1 MPRSRVE
8 EATPVT
14 VPIMDDIEIASGADA
29 IAALRPLWN
38 DVALN
43 AHGAGA
49 LGRFELV
56 AAAARLA
63 ERRGD
68 EPFVAIIRDKG
79 RPVTLLAL
87 RRERHF
93 GARVAVPIA
102 YPLAQ
107 YTDVIGRALTPHAL
121 DRLCARLQR
130 KGTDVVLFRRV
141 REDGGLHGALS
152 QRARSQRAHD
162 TACYIDLASFGTFA
176 AYEAS
181 FSARTRRNRR
191 QRQQRLAAHA
201 GPLEFEM
208 LRGND
213 AALALDAALAWKR
226 KWLADRGVSSP
237 VFDLGGWE
245 RLLRET
251 VAASGGVVSALS
263 AGGRLAAVEAGFV
276 DQTTYISYL
285 GAFDP
290 ELSTF
295 SPGQLQMMGT
305 IAWCFD
311 HGLARYDLLA
321 PCDDYKRHWAR
332 NKTGVTVDD
341 YALALTHVGRGIAE
355 VRRHVRPLARD
366 FYLRLSPEMRVA
378 GGRYGVPAAAVAAA
392 AAAASV
398 VIAVI
403 E

>member
-1 MPRSRVE
+1 MKQPL
-8 EATPVT
+8 PVT

-29 IAALRPLWN
+29 IAALRPLWH
-38 DVALN
+38 DVTVA
-43 AHGAGA
+43 ARGAGA
-49 LGRFELV
+49 FERFELV

-68 EPFVAIIRDKG
+68 EPFVAVIRDKG

-87 RRERHF
+87 RRERLF

-107 YTDVIGRALTPHAL
+107 YTDVVGEALTAHGL
-121 DRLCARLQR
+121 DRLCRRLARN
-130 KGTDVVLFRRV
+130 GTDIVLIRRV

-176 AYEAS
+176 DYEGS

-191 QRQQRLAAHA
+191 QRQQRFEANA

-213 AALALDAALAWKR
+213 AVLALDAALTWKR
-226 KWLADRGVSSP
+226 KWLAERGVSSP

-245 RLLRET
+245 RLLREA
-251 VAASGGVVSALS
+251 VAASGAVVSALK
-263 AGGRLAAVEAGFV
+263 AGDRLAAVEAGFIEN
-276 DQTTYISYL
+276 TTYISYL

-290 ELSTF
+290 EFSSF

-311 HGLARYDLLA
+311 HGFTRYDLLA
-321 PCDDYKRHWAR
+321 PSDDYKRHWAR
-332 NKTGVTVDD
+332 KDTGVKVDD

-366 FYLRLSPEMRVA
+366 LYLKLSPEMRVA